1 MSTEQSFE
9 TKRID
14 HLGIVAGIRNEIELI
29 ETIDRVVS
37 PGERKVSCG
46 QSVLAMVLNTLG
58 FTSRALYLMPQ
69 YLDNKPVD
77 LLISP
82 ELEAADFNDDI
93 LGRSMEALS
102 GNQSDKES
110 FPDTIQAFCQQLKS
124 GERCFFVVDS
134 ALYAAANLQSLG
146 EIRWLT
152 CVPETLAEA
161 KRLLAKTQRDQM
173 TTLSDFEKRWKY
185 HEA

>member
-102 GNQSDKES
+102 GN
-110 FPDTIQAFCQQLKS
+110 
-124 GERCFFVVDS
+124 
-134 ALYAAANLQSLG
+134 
-146 EIRWLT
+146 
-152 CVPETLAEA
+152 
-161 KRLLAKTQRDQM
+161 
-173 TTLSDFEKRWKY
+173 
-185 HEA
+185 

>member
-46 QSVLAMVLNTLG
+46 QSVQAMVLNALG

-82 ELEAADFNDDI
+82 ELEATDFNDDS

-124 GERCFFVVDS
+124 GERCFYVVYS

-146 EIRWLT
+146 DIRWLT

-173 TTLSDFEKRWKY
+173 TALSGFEKRWKY